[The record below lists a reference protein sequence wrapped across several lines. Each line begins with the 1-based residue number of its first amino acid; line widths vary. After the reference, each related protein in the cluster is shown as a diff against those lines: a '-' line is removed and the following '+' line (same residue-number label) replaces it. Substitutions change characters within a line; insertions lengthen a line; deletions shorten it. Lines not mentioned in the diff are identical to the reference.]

1 MVARR
6 QDTKNRLISATMR
19 LTARQGDTSTTIQAI
34 AREVGITEGAIY
46 RHYRSKDELRWQAY
60 QQTIED
66 MAQQK
71 QRLVFAK
78 IPFPE
83 KLHQWV
89 KYTYTYFD
97 QYPDAF
103 TYVLLM
109 PHPEPRTPEETE
121 ITTRQGRL
129 FMKMFEAA
137 QSQGDARPIPAQIA
151 LSHFTGLMLNI
162 PRLINEGVLSGHASR
177 YVDEV
182 TQAIARVLLCNT
194 PPDYKKNLVLTE

>member
-1 MVARR
+1 MMVAHR
-6 QDTKNRLISATMR
+6 QDTKSRLISATIR
-19 LTARQGDTSTTIQAI
+19 LAAKHGNASTTIQAI

-60 QQTIED
+60 QQTIEG

-71 QRLVFAK
+71 QQLVFAK

-83 KLHQWV
+83 KLRQWIE
-89 KYTYTYFD
+89 YTYTYFD
-97 QYPDAF
+97 QYPEAF

-121 ITTRQGRL
+121 ITTRQGHL
-129 FMKMFEAA
+129 FMEMFEIAK
-137 QSQGDARPIPAQIA
+137 SQGDARPIPAEIA

-162 PRLINEGVLSGHASR
+162 PRLINEGVLSGPALRH
-177 YVDEV
+177 VDEV
-182 TQAIARVLLCNT
+182 TQAIACVLHCKPQHDNQ
-194 PPDYKKNLVLTE
+194 NAFQ